1 MTRSVEELR
10 QASERS
16 RAELAGTVN
25 ELREQITSTADDIR
39 HKVSPNSGKT
49 KRDRF
54 ALPLLTL

>member
-1 MTRSVEELR
+1 
-10 QASERS
+10 
-16 RAELAGTVN
+16 LAGTVN